1 MKRSAF
7 SYFSLILIVLIIAAC
22 DNSSSTKQTP
32 ANAVGDTPVRF
43 IICDV
48 GDVGCKVFARFDTLG
63 SCEVHKTFS
72 SSLCDFDTDPQNIS
86 CKKQNERESSVVT
99 YCLL

>member
-1 MKRSAF
+1 MKRSVF
-7 SYFSLILIVLIIAAC
+7 RYFSLILMVVIIAAC
-22 DNSSSTKQTP
+22 DTSSAKQTP
-32 ANAVGDTPVRF
+32 ANAKGDTPVRF

-63 SCEVHKTFS
+63 SCEVHKAFS
-72 SSLCDFDTDPQNIS
+72 SSLCDCDTDPQKIS

>member
-1 MKRSAF
+1 MKRSV
-7 SYFSLILIVLIIAAC
+7 SRYFPLILMLMIIAAC
-22 DNSSSTKQTP
+22 DTSSAKQTP
-32 ANAVGDTPVRF
+32 ANANGDTLVRF

-63 SCEVHKTFS
+63 SCEVHKAFS
-72 SSLCDFDTDPQNIS
+72 SSLCDFDTDPQKIS
-86 CKKQNERESSVVT
+86 CKKQIERESSVVT